1 MTKDYKHLQKIWET
15 KTYVNICKLTQWAI
29 SSKCSIR
36 KVFTGS
42 GQHPSTAVSPARV
55 VWHLQHLWCI
65 AAQLLQEPLDRLAGV
80 HTLLQGTCE
89 VVDLRNDSF
98 PDESIPTRNAFWDL
112 FHSSTLEEMI
122 YVHICSSSEAEPA
135 LICKFMI
142 SGFQVHFL
150 APRLDTGSDLFD
162 FQWFRDSLKS
172 LGCSDKESRQTIY
185 NMTNMF
191 TLNIKLYTSI

>member
-1 MTKDYKHLQKIWET
+1 MTKDYKHLQKIWE
-15 KTYVNICKLTQWAI
+15 KTYVNICKLHKLNGPFHPCSIA
-29 SSKCSIR
+29 KCS
-36 KVFTGS
+36 
-42 GQHPSTAVSPARV
+42 PPARV
-55 VWHLQHLWCI
+55 VWHLQHLWCT
-65 AAQLLQEPLDRLAGV
+65 AQLLQEPLHRKAGV

-112 FHSSTLEEMI
+112 FHSSTQEEMI
-122 YVHICSSSEAEPA
+122 WKWYICSSSEAEPA
-135 LICKFMI
+135 ICKFMI

-150 APRLDTGSDLFD
+150 SPRLDTGSDLFD

-185 NMTNMF
+185 V
-191 TLNIKLYTSI
+191 L